1 MMFVDRQFLS
11 NPLEPYGKV
20 CWRSA
25 FSEARNGRRASL
37 ARLDIGYDADADAGC
52 GSGHARLSI
61 DNRRP
66 SNGDRMVFGG

>member
-11 NPLEPYGKV
+11 NPREPYGKD
-20 CWRSA
+20 CSRSA
-25 FSEARNGRRASL
+25 FSEARNERRASL
-37 ARLDIGYDADADAGC
+37 ARSDVGYDADAGC
-52 GSGHARLSI
+52 GTGHARLSI